1 MIEEWL
7 LGEQVIVLAH
17 PHKRGEWREFIPL
30 CFMEKRGEL
39 PIKI

>member
-1 MIEEWL
+1 VEL
-7 LGEQVIVLAH
+7 QRGEQVIVQEQHLKHGA
-17 PHKRGEWREFIPL
+17 WLVFIQL

>member
-1 MIEEWL
+1 VEWL
-7 LGEQVIVLAH
+7 HGEQVIAQAQVKKH
-17 PHKRGEWREFIPL
+17 GEWLVFIHS